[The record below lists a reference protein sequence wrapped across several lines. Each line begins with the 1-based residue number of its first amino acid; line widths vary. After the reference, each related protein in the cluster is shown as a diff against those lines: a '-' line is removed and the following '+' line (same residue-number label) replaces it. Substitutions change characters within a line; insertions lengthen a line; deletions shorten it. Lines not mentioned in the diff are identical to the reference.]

1 MTTSCHC
8 LSDSIDV
15 IPMLSYEVDMIYNV
29 TIEVTTSCHKV
40 SDWLSYEVDMICNVT
55 IEVTTS
61 CHRVSDCL
69 VISYMFE
76 S

>member
-40 SDWLSYEVDMICNVT
+40 SDWVDMIYNVT
-55 IEVTTS
+55 VEVTTS
-61 CHRVSDCL
+61 CHKVREVD
-69 VISYMFE
+69 V
-76 S
+76 